1 MNNRIIIGNKHVRTY
16 VAIATYILQN
26 VGSVHII
33 GGGKNISKAVS
44 VLEIL
49 KSKFQFSTIDISTT
63 TREIETGKVSVIEIS
78 AVVK

>member
-1 MNNRIIIGNKHVRTY
+1 MHNRIIIGNKHVRTY
-16 VAIATYILQN
+16 VAIASQILQD
-26 VGSVHII
+26 VGSVRII
-33 GGGKNISKAVS
+33 GGGKNISKAVN

-63 TREIETGKVSVIEIS
+63 TREVETGKVSVIEIS